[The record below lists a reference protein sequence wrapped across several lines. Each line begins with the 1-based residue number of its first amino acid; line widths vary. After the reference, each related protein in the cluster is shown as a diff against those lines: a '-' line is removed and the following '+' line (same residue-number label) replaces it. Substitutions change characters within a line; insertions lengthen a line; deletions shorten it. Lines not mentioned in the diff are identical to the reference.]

1 MIYSL
6 KNRNFRIVFFGDI
19 FFLLLAHY
27 FAYFIRFDGDIP
39 IDYLSKFIVA
49 LPWMIPIKI
58 LALFYFDLYKG
69 MWRYTGI
76 YDLINLIKAV
86 TASSIAVVVILLV
99 SFHFIGFSR
108 GVFVIDFMLT
118 LLLIGGFRV
127 GIRLMHNVREG
138 EKAFFFK
145 TGIKDTKNV
154 LVIGAGAAGEKLVR
168 EIRENP
174 HLNYDLVGFIDDD
187 RNKTGRTI
195 HGISILGTLDEMKEI
210 AILSHADEIV
220 IAMPSASAINI
231 RRAINFC
238 DSTGLP
244 YKTLPGMGELIEG
257 RVSVSA
263 IRDVRYEDLLGRKPV
278 ELEVRQIGGYL
289 TGKRIMVTGGAGSIG
304 SELCRQIAPFN
315 PERLIIV
322 DRNESGLYETE
333 MDFLPKYPELKLV
346 PVLGPVQTKDLME
359 KVFQENRPQV
369 VFHAAAYKHVPMMEI
384 HPWEAVYNNIL
395 GTQTLLDLCRGNGVE
410 RYVFVSTDKAVRPTN
425 VMGASKRVAELLT
438 QGCAREYNVRCMAVR
453 FGNVVGSIG
462 SVVPFFQKQIERG
475 GPVTVTHPDV
485 TRYFMTIPEASR
497 LILQAGAMGQGSEI
511 FILKMGTPVRISD
524 MARDM
529 ISLSGFKPDEDI
541 EIKYVG
547 LRPGEKLFEELITE
561 GEGIQPTRHDEIM
574 VLQPEEC
581 VPLKELNRHIKTL
594 VKLADA
600 GDGDGIRAELKRL
613 VPEYEPWEKNGK
625 TEI

>member
-6 KNRNFRIVFFGDI
+6 RNRNFRIVFSGDI
-19 FFLLLAHY
+19 FLLLLAHY
-27 FAYFIRFDGDIP
+27 FAYYIRFDGAIENDQI
-39 IDYLSKFIVA
+39 INFLRV

-86 TASSIAVVVILLV
+86 GVSSVLVAFILLV
-99 SFHFIGFSR
+99 SVHFMGFSR
-108 GVFVIDFMLT
+108 GVFAIDFMLT

-127 GIRLMHNVREG
+127 GIRLMYSVREG
-138 EKAFFFK
+138 EKAFLFK
-145 TGIKDTKNV
+145 GPSRDKKSV

-187 RNKTGRTI
+187 SNKTGRTI

-210 AILSHADEIV
+210 ATSSHADEIV

-231 RRAINFC
+231 RRAVNFC
-238 DSTGLP
+238 ESTGLP
-244 YKTLPGMGELIEG
+244 YKTLPGIGELIEG

-278 ELEVRQIGGYL
+278 ELEVEQIGGYL

-304 SELCRQIAPFN
+304 SELCRQIVPFK

-333 MDFLPKYPELKLV
+333 MDFLSKYPELKLV
-346 PVLGPVQTKDLME
+346 PVLGPVQTRDLME
-359 KVFQENRPQV
+359 KVFEENRPQV

-395 GTQTLLDLCRGNGVE
+395 GTKTLLEMCRENGVE
-410 RYVFVSTDKAVRPTN
+410 RYVLVSTDKAVRPTN
-425 VMGASKRVAELLT
+425 VMGTSKRVAELLT
-438 QGCAREYNVRCMAVR
+438 QGCAREYNSVAWRS
-453 FGNVVGSIG
+453 GSG
-462 SVVPFFQKQIERG
+462 TWWGASGALSPF
-475 GPVTVTHPDV
+475 
-485 TRYFMTIPEASR
+485 SR
-497 LILQAGAMGQGSEI
+497 S
-511 FILKMGTPVRISD
+511 R
-524 MARDM
+524 
-529 ISLSGFKPDEDI
+529 
-541 EIKYVG
+541 
-547 LRPGEKLFEELITE
+547 
-561 GEGIQPTRHDEIM
+561 
-574 VLQPEEC
+574 
-581 VPLKELNRHIKTL
+581 
-594 VKLADA
+594 
-600 GDGDGIRAELKRL
+600 
-613 VPEYEPWEKNGK
+613 
-625 TEI
+625 